1 MFCRSCIFHITFPL
15 QRLSLSKASAKEST
29 YMRNVTYVSPL
40 FDSFNFIAHILCLT
54 FSGVRWIQEK
64 LKNYFLPTLYF
75 FKGNRQREVSVSFI
89 ASDKRQIYL
98 IRRRFHLT
106 RKEKLN
112 FPFSERKLRRPK
124 RRKDLCTFSV
134 EVLPMSHL

>member
-1 MFCRSCIFHITFPL
+1 MLSSPVSTCSADHAYFISRFPL
-15 QRLSLSKASAKEST
+15 QSLSLSKASTKEST

-40 FDSFNFIAHILCLT
+40 FDSFNFIAHILYLT
-54 FSGVRWIQEK
+54 FSGVRIDPRKAEK
-64 LKNYFLPTLYF
+64 SFSTYAFYILV
-75 FKGNRQREVSVSFI
+75 EASVSFI

-124 RRKDLCTFSV
+124 RRKDLCIFR
-134 EVLPMSHL
+134 